1 MCRSIPCDTIK
12 RRCVVRPAFVAFGHC
27 RRSLCGQ
34 IEDATGNLVDE
45 LWLVKPEGSRS
56 PPASAEAQPTQPR
69 RASAADQAR
78 IYKRTHACQS
88 AATRLPECA
97 AL

>member
-1 MCRSIPCDTIK
+1 MCRSIPCDTVK
-12 RRCVVRPAFVAFGHC
+12 RRCSVRAAFVASGRC
-27 RRSLCGQ
+27 RRWLCGQ

-45 LWLVKPEGSRS
+45 LWLVKPEAGRS
-56 PPASAEAQPTQPR
+56 PLAAAEAQPR

-88 AATRLPECA
+88 AATRLHVCA